1 MLSSGIALFL
11 LFHLEVTK
19 EKCIFAKNSR
29 RLNKKNM
36 KKMATTL
43 NPTQIHLL
51 RMFSAD
57 NTEKG
62 LQELKEVLFKYYYEK
77 MNKSLDELW
86 NSGVLNQERLD
97 KIANMDLHKL

>member
-1 MLSSGIALFL
+1 MLSSGIALFYCFTWKL
-11 LFHLEVTK
+11 QKKNVSLQ
-19 EKCIFAKNSR
+19 KNSR
-29 RLNKKNM
+29 KLNKKNM

-77 MNKSLDELW
+77 MNKSLDGLW

-97 KIANMDLHKL
+97 EIANMDLHKL

>member
-1 MLSSGIALFL
+1 MN
-11 LFHLEVTK
+11 TK
-19 EKCIFAKNSR
+19 QEEYEK
-29 RLNKKNM
+29 M
-36 KKMATTL
+36 TTTL

-62 LQELKEVLFKYYYEK
+62 LQELKEVLFNYYYEK

-97 KIANMDLHKL
+97 EIANMDLHKL

>member
-1 MLSSGIALFL
+1 M
-11 LFHLEVTK
+11 E
-19 EKCIFAKNSR
+19 
-29 RLNKKNM
+29 
-36 KKMATTL
+36 KMATTL

-62 LQELKEVLFKYYYEK
+62 LQELKEVLFNYYYEK

-86 NSGVLNQERLD
+86 NSGVLNQKRLD
-97 KIANMDLHKL
+97 EIANMDLHKL